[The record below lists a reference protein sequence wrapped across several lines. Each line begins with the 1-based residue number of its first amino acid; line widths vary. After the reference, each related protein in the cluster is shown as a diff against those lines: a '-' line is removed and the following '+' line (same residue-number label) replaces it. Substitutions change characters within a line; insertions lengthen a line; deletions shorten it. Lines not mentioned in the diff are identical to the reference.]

1 MSQSFE
7 PQTAFIKLHPS
18 SPLFILIEAVIKII
32 FPLVVTFFVSGSYF
46 FQQGWFVAGIALFAT
61 VGTVVQYWF
70 YRYWLE
76 PDRIV
81 VKSGIL
87 FKELRQVPYERIQN
101 INIKSTVLHKLFK
114 VVTVQIESASGSK
127 PEAVIRVVSASQLA
141 DIQHAI
147 KSNQTQ
153 DPASTAETT
162 ASEQQGE
169 EKPPLFSMT
178 TGDIT
183 RYGCIHWQAL
193 VPLAAIFGLAMQSEA
208 MRDKLSSYILSMVF
222 YIRNFT
228 GLHGKLLNG
237 LVLVLMLLVAAW
249 LLSMVIAHLKLHGFT
264 LKKERGKLLA
274 NMGLL
279 TNLSANIPIKRIQL
293 LRIRESFMHRLLG
306 RQSLTMETA
315 GGVTEQTGIVM
326 RWLAPLAQ
334 PQQIPPL
341 IQDIEPNIDLKQTQW
356 QTLSVKARRRLFK
369 KTSAM
374 LLPIIAVPTV
384 FWRHECAWLL
394 LSAPLWWWYAS
405 AWARFAAYAHNEQYI
420 AFRSG
425 VLFRSIS
432 VVKIN
437 KIQTIHLTESPF
449 DRRNKH
455 GGLWVDTA
463 GSNIALHHIN
473 IPYLD
478 KTQLLNMHQRLSQ
491 QVSHSQ
497 FVW

>member
-7 PQTAFIKLHPS
+7 PHTAFIKLHPS
-18 SPLFILIEAVIKII
+18 SPLFIFIEAIVKII

-46 FQQGWFVAGIALFAT
+46 FQQGWFVAGLALFAT
-61 VGTVVQYWF
+61 IGTVVQYWF

-127 PEAVIRVVSASQLA
+127 PEAVIRVVGLSQLS
-141 DIQHAI
+141 DIQQAI
-147 KSNQTQ
+147 KNNQTT
-153 DPASTAETT
+153 DPSSAPESSE
-162 ASEQQGE
+162 SEQPE
-169 EKPPLFSMT
+169 EAPLFTMT
-178 TGDIT
+178 SGDIT

-208 MRDKLSSYILSMVF
+208 MRDQLSSYILSMVF

-237 LVLVLMLLVAAW
+237 LVLVLMILLAAW

-293 LRIRESFMHRLLG
+293 LRIRESFMHRALG
-306 RQSLTMETA
+306 RQTLTMETA

-326 RWLAPLAQ
+326 RWLAPLAKPEQ
-334 PQQIPPL
+334 LPPL
-341 IQDIEPNIDLKQTQW
+341 VQDIEPRIDLNQTQW
-356 QTLSVKARRRLFK
+356 QPLSHKAKRRLFK
-369 KTSAM
+369 KTAAI
-374 LLPIIAVPTV
+374 LLTVIALPTF
-384 FWRHECAWLL
+384 FWRNECAWLL

-405 AWARFAAYAHNEQYI
+405 AWARFAAFAHNEHYV

-425 VLFRSIS
+425 VLFRGIS
-432 VVKIN
+432 LVKIN

-449 DRRNKH
+449 DRRNNH

-478 KTQLLNMHQRLSQ
+478 KTQLLKMHQQLTR